1 MFASFL
7 ITFREGLEAF
17 LLVGIMLSY
26 LSKLGAAR
34 YNRYIHLGVVAGLA
48 ASLIVAVLFQVVVD
62 QFENER
68 YRQILMVVI
77 LAFAA
82 AVLSYMAI
90 WMQRQA
96 KAHASDVQQ
105 DLEQHLTT
113 GNLVGMVA
121 LSATAV
127 LREGFETVLFF
138 SALAYSTEG
147 GLELKSG
154 LTGGVLGL
162 AASIGLVTALMRSA
176 RDIPIQLF
184 FKYTSLLLIL
194 IAAGF
199 VSTCVN
205 LVQALDWLSVLREQL
220 FDISAFMDDSQGI
233 GIFFRALFGYNS
245 SPGLLQFAAW
255 SIYLAAFVTLWR
267 RSYATH

>member
-1 MFASFL
+1 MFPSFL

-26 LSKLGAAR
+26 LSKMGASR
-34 YNRYIHLGVVAGLA
+34 FGRYIYMGVAAGLV
-48 ASLIVAVLFQVVVD
+48 ASLITAVLFQVVID

-68 YRQILMVVI
+68 YRHILMLSI
-77 LAFAA
+77 LGFAA

-90 WMQRQA
+90 WMQKQA
-96 KAHASDVQQ
+96 KAHASEVER
-105 DLEQHLTT
+105 DLEQHLST
-113 GNLVGMVA
+113 GNLMGMVL
-121 LSATAV
+121 LSAVAV

-154 LTGGVLGL
+154 LIGGSLGL
-162 AASIGLVTALMRSA
+162 ATSIAVVALLMRGT
-176 RDIPIQLF
+176 RKVPIQVF
-184 FKYTSLLLIL
+184 FKYSSLLLIL

-205 LVQALDWLSVLREQL
+205 LLQALNWLPVLIPHL
-220 FDISAFMDDSQGI
+220 FDISWLVDDSGTI
-233 GIFFRALFGYNS
+233 GIFLRALFGFNS
-245 SPGLLQFAAW
+245 SPGLLQFGSWVA
-255 SIYLAAFVTLWR
+255 YLAVFIALWR
-267 RSYATH
+267 RGYAVR